1 MPGSTAPFVIGVS
14 ACLVGET
21 VRYDGGHKFHALIA
35 DHLTLHA
42 RLAPFCPELKA
53 GLGVPRPPVR
63 LIASSTDTRALGVEE
78 PDLDVTDALSKVADD
93 YCDLVEELGLV
104 GFIFKSRSPSC
115 GRGSTP
121 VHGQAGDRVIAYAD
135 GLFAERLRIRAP
147 WLACVEEDWLR
158 SESHCWRYL
167 TACALVAE
175 RRHGTSGRAEFLR
188 EVEEHSRLAG
198 EDLVT
203 ILLEG
208 GDDAGELGEL
218 LEQYWRR

>member
-93 YCDLVEELGLV
+93 YCDLVEELDLV
-104 GFIFKSRSPSC
+104 GFIFKKSLTKLWPGQHAGTWPGGGQGHCVC
-115 GRGSTP
+115 GWPFR
-121 VHGQAGDRVIAYAD
+121 
-135 GLFAERLRIRAP
+135 
-147 WLACVEEDWLR
+147 
-158 SESHCWRYL
+158 
-167 TACALVAE
+167 
-175 RRHGTSGRAEFLR
+175 
-188 EVEEHSRLAG
+188 
-198 EDLVT
+198 
-203 ILLEG
+203 
-208 GDDAGELGEL
+208 
-218 LEQYWRR
+218 